1 MSVMYL
7 YRQLASTSVYQEI
20 SNISDI
26 FCIIPAF
33 VLFAVAVAPEA
44 EPPSDSSRSLSS
56 NL

>member
-26 FCIIPAF
+26 FRIIPAF